1 MKKLLSFIIVM
12 CMIIVSVPMSVSAAD
27 ACTPYTGR
35 NVEAQNYSR
44 WASPIKS
51 YLSTTSNGEIMKV
64 QAGGDIP
71 GVLIEYYDTN
81 YNLLSNK
88 LVKMDADI
96 FGGFYESSSNYFLI
110 TGNTNYNEDGNV
122 MVYCVTKYDKNWS
135 KVDSVGIYNVNT
147 TVPFDAGTARM
158 TMYGD
163 ILFVHTAHEM
173 YTTYDGFNH
182 QANITF
188 SVNTSSMEIIKCNYS
203 ISNTST
209 GYVSHSFN
217 QFIQLDG
224 KNIVTVDH
232 GDANPRSIVLIK
244 HSVDASKGL
253 FGSSCGVN
261 DVLKFPGINGDNDT
275 GASLGGFEI
284 SSSSYLIAGNTVAH
298 DNNYDYNNTRN
309 IFVAS
314 VKESGTT
321 INKITNYTE
330 GEKTTSTPQFVKIAN
345 DKYMLLWSRNNT
357 VYYTTIDKD
366 GNKISPIYDMSGNLS
381 DCVPAVINNKLVWYV
396 WNGTQSTFYE
406 INLNAI
412 SSNNTVTVDSNH
424 DYEYVSV
431 DGYVAKIKCKKCG
444 EISTTS
450 VPETMRLW
458 WTLGSST
465 SSSYSSQ
472 KPELKMGDTLESM
485 IELSPV
491 TDETNI
497 DVNVII
503 EDESILS
510 YELVYVYDG
519 GYITGRFKP
528 LKAGTTN
535 ITFQHKYKPD
545 LVMEYT
551 VTVKQDPTNVSFEN
565 SEISLEID
573 DVCNLV
579 PILTPDGATTT
590 YTWSSSDESVAIVH
604 KSGMV
609 MAKAPGTAVIT
620 VTTANGLTASCK
632 VTVTNPIFGDVN
644 GDGQVTVKDV
654 VLVLQYNIGKVELSA
669 SQFECADID
678 SSGTVDVMDAIL
690 LQKIIVE

>member
-1 MKKLLSFIIVM
+1 MKKLLSFIIVL

-51 YLSTTSNGEIMKV
+51 YLSKTSDGKIMKV

-81 YNLLSNK
+81 YSLLSSK
-88 LVKMDADI
+88 LIETDAPI
-96 FGGFYESSSNYFLI
+96 FGGFYESNTNYFLV
-110 TGNTNYNEDGNV
+110 TGNTNYDEDSSV
-122 MVYCVTKYDKNWS
+122 MVYCVTKYDKSWN
-135 KVDSVGIYNVNT
+135 KLGSVGLSNVNT

-158 TMYGD
+158 TMYND

-182 QANITF
+182 QANLTF
-188 SVNTSSMEIIKCNYS
+188 SVDTSNMTIIKCNS
-203 ISNTST
+203 GIFNTST

-253 FGSSCGVN
+253 FGSSCSVN
-261 DVLKFPGINGDNDT
+261 DILEIPGIHGDNDT
-275 GASLGGFEI
+275 GASIGGFEI
-284 SSSSYLIAGNTVAH
+284 SSSSYLIAGNTVEH
-298 DNNYDYNNTRN
+298 DDNYRYNNTRN

-314 VKESGTT
+314 VKDSGTT
-321 INKITNYTE
+321 INKITNYAE

-366 GNKISPIYDMSGNLS
+366 GNKTSQIYDMKGNLS
-381 DCVPAVINNKLVWYV
+381 DCVPTVMGNNLVWYV
-396 WNGTQSTFYE
+396 WDGTKTTFYE
-406 INLNAI
+406 IDLNSI
-412 SSNNTVTVDSNH
+412 SSNNTVTVDSKH
-424 DYEYVSV
+424 DYEYISV
-431 DGYVAKIKCKKCG
+431 DGDTATVECKKCG
-444 EISTTS
+444 ETTTIS
-450 VPETMRLW
+450 VPEKMRLW

-491 TDETNI
+491 TDETNT

-510 YELVYVYDG
+510 YELVYTYSSG
-519 GYITGRFKP
+519 HITGRFTP

-545 LVMEYT
+545 LVTEYT

-565 SEISLEID
+565 SEISLEIND
-573 DVCNLV
+573 TYNLV
-579 PILTPDGATTT
+579 PVLTPDGATSK
-590 YTWSSSDESVAIVH
+590 YTWSSSDPSVVTVYSSGLIVAN
-604 KSGMV
+604 KR
-609 MAKAPGTAVIT
+609 GTSVIT
-620 VTTANGLTASCK
+620 VTTENGLTASCT
-632 VTVTNPIFGDVN
+632 VTVGKRLLGDVN
-644 GDGQVTVKDV
+644 DDGVINIKDV
-654 VLVLQYNIGKVELSA
+654 ILVLQHNIDKIELNNT
-669 SQFECADID
+669 ELEYADID
-678 SSGTVDVMDAIL
+678 GSGIVDVVDAIL
-690 LQKIIVE
+690 LQRLILQ